1 MLQIFCEPTGVIVR
15 DSVHDDRDVFKPVLE
30 NVRKLQIIPIFA
42 WKVRFEYKNVWF
54 FFRKLDVIQY

>member
-15 DSVHDDRDVFKPVLE
+15 DSVQDDRDVFKPVLE

-42 WKVRFEYKNVWF
+42 WKFRFEYKNVCF